1 MLRSLADYLQC
12 WTHLLADADGRRLI
26 RAHAR
31 PLPPVVVPSSEQ
43 VRHALTA
50 AMDWVARAQD
60 HSGDGGIGSLHLVH
74 GWGPTYPETTG
85 YLIPT
90 LLAAGERLHRQDLLV
105 RALRAADT
113 LLALQRADGGWQGGR
128 VGERR
133 PSVVFN
139 TAQVIRGLLAT
150 YAHTGGQ
157 PYMDAAVRA
166 GAWII
171 STQEK
176 DGSWSRH
183 NFMSAA
189 RVYDTYV
196 AAPLLL
202 LHRATGGHGLEAAAR
217 RNLDWVAGR
226 QAANGWFTDADN
238 TVRHNDRP
246 IIHTLAYTIDGLA
259 ECGDLLGEARW
270 TAMADAA
277 AGRLRDR
284 FLERGILHGRYDR
297 SWNGSEAFITT
308 GGAQL
313 AVAWQRLAGALSD
326 GTYAEA
332 AARMRGLLLA
342 LQARTAE
349 GPTDARGALTG
360 SHPLWGR
367 YEKFAC
373 PNWAT
378 KYLADALLCADGR
391 TFC

>member
-31 PLPPVVVPSSEQ
+31 ELPVAEAPSAEQ
-43 VRHALTA
+43 VDHALNA
-50 AMDWVARAQD
+50 AMDWVGRAQD
-60 HSGDGGIGSLHLVH
+60 HSGDGGMGSLHLVR

-90 LLAAGERLHRQDLLV
+90 LLAAARKLRRSDLAG
-105 RALRAADT
+105 RAVRAADT
-113 LLALQRADGGWQGGR
+113 LLALQRPDGGWQGGR
-128 VGERR
+128 VGEHR

-139 TAQVIRGLLAT
+139 TAQVIRGMLAVH
-150 YAHTGGQ
+150 AHTGEQ
-157 PYMDAAVRA
+157 RYLDAAVRA
-166 GAWII
+166 GGWIVNV
-171 STQEK
+171 QEP

-183 NFMSAA
+183 NFMGAA

-196 AAPLLL
+196 DAPLLL
-202 LHRATGGHGLEAAAR
+202 LHRITGEPVLKEAAL
-217 RNLDWVAGR
+217 RNLHWVKGR
-226 QAANGWFTDADN
+226 QAANGWFMDADN
-238 TVRHNDRP
+238 TVKHNDRP
-246 IIHTLAYTIDGLA
+246 IIHTLAYTIDGLG
-259 ECGDLLGEARW
+259 ECGELLGDPQW
-270 TAMADAA
+270 TAMAAA
-277 AGRLRDR
+277 AARPLRDR
-284 FLERGILHGRYDR
+284 FLERGALHGRYDR

-313 AVAWQRLAGALSD
+313 VVAWQRLARMGMETAYSD
-326 GTYAEA
+326 A
-332 AARMRGLLLA
+332 AARMRGWLVA
-342 LQARTAE
+342 LQERTAE
-349 GPTDARGALTG
+349 GPPAVRGALTG
-360 SHPLWGR
+360 SVPLWGR